1 MSAPIKFPFRPR
13 GGQPREDTTP
23 KRGLRRYLL
32 ELKESNKEFWLSGHA
47 VFKLLSLGCMIS
59 ALDYFETMLPHPVLI
74 LLICMEAAIC
84 IFFIFLNTL
93 AINRY
98 IPFVF
103 WPMADIFNSLF
114 SCVFLGGGIYFA
126 FKARRLLPKPYLTAM
141 VKCYLLSCGFPQ
153 ITVKQI
159 LGSGAWKELIE

>member
-1 MSAPIKFPFRPR
+1 MAAPIKFPFRPR

-103 WPMADIFNSLF
+103 WPMAVVTVTSMIFFIVGQAPEPYIVITGFEVTIIFCFVVLYM
-114 SCVFLGGGIYFA
+114 C
-126 FKARRLLPKPYLTAM
+126 RRDKIMKSFFWPLL
-141 VKCYLLSCGFPQ
+141 VSD
-153 ITVKQI
+153 
-159 LGSGAWKELIE
+159 ELQP

>member
-1 MSAPIKFPFRPR
+1 MAAPIKFPFRPR

-103 WPMADIFNSLF
+103 WPMALLVSRDPSVLRKTTSTGGKEKRMQMRTFESRTHRRQSEKDGARVLSEGAEEISFSL
-114 SCVFLGGGIYFA
+114 VKG
-126 FKARRLLPKPYLTAM
+126 KAR
-141 VKCYLLSCGFPQ
+141 
-153 ITVKQI
+153 
-159 LGSGAWKELIE
+159 